1 MGRKGKGRQLSR
13 LAALPL
19 ISGYNK
25 VRDSAY
31 AIEGNR
37 VYHTEVPSNRRPLLL
52 GVVQE
57 QRNQEPH
64 KGKEQHDSRYSV
76 QHKKRKARERTK
88 RDSPPPKRSRFKSRP
103 KSLRQH
109 LG

>member
-1 MGRKGKGRQLSR
+1 VSGNGPLLHLSAKFFSESTAMGRKGKGRQLSR

-57 QRNQEPH
+57 QR
-64 KGKEQHDSRYSV
+64 K
-76 QHKKRKARERTK
+76 
-88 RDSPPPKRSRFKSRP
+88 
-103 KSLRQH
+103 
-109 LG
+109 